1 MTTDTT
7 ALQGRAN
14 SRIGEFLKNNI
25 REYAMLLSLV
35 AIMIIFQVAT
45 DGRLFTPLN
54 LSNLIQ
60 QNAYV
65 IVLAF
70 GMLLVIVSGHIDL
83 SVGSIAGFVGA
94 VGGALMVWEGVD
106 PWLTAIACL
115 VLGAA
120 IGSVQGYFIAYR
132 KIPSFIVTLAGMLA
146 FRGLCIMVLN
156 GERAGPVP
164 VEFQKMSSG
173 FIAEPF
179 GSMPELFMGGEGK
192 VWITT
197 LLISLAVPLILVWF
211 NVKNRRNEI
220 QHGVEQEPLLFFI
233 IKNVATVAALAGLGY
248 LLATYNGLPNILIL
262 MGVLVVLYAF
272 VTTRTTL
279 GRRIYAVGGNEKA
292 AKLSGINTER
302 LVFLTFVNMGVL
314 AALAGLITTARLTSA
329 VPQAGN
335 QFELDAIAACFI
347 GGASASGGVGKITG
361 VVIGAFIMGVMN
373 NGMSIIGLGID
384 LQMVIKGLVL
394 LAAVAFDVYNKNKA
408 G

>member
-7 ALQGRAN
+7 ALQERVN
-14 SRIGEFLKNNI
+14 TRIGEFLKNNI

-35 AIMIIFQVAT
+35 AIMIFFQVAT

-83 SVGSIAGFVGA
+83 SVGSVAGFVGA
-94 VGGALMVWEGVD
+94 VGGALMVWQGIN
-106 PWLTAIACL
+106 PWLSAIACL
-115 VLGAA
+115 ALGAV
-120 IGSVQGYFIAYR
+120 IGAAQGYFIAYR

-173 FIAEPF
+173 FIFEPF
-179 GSMPELFMGGEGK
+179 GSLPELFTGNGK

-211 NVKNRRNEI
+211 NVKKRRNEI

-233 IKNVATVAALAGLGY
+233 IKNVATLVALAGLGY

-292 AKLSGINTER
+292 AKLSGINTEK

-329 VPQAGN
+329 TPQAGN
-335 QFELDAIAACFI
+335 QYELDAIAACFI

-373 NGMSIIGLGID
+373 NGMSILGLGID

-394 LAAVAFDVYNKNKA
+394 LAAVAFDVYNKNKV